1 MSRRPHRRLT
11 AWLAAAATALG
22 LLVAAPAAQAVD
34 GGTGGPYLASAGPP
48 SPTLSVSPRCTSGLD
63 AVTLDAAAD
72 NVPGNNNVGFT
83 LDDAD
88 DVFLL
93 LTTSDSAGRV
103 RATLPVPAVA
113 AGLHNIRLWS
123 IPSFEGSPSQ
133 LANTTYQ
140 VPCPS
145 VTVAPAHLARGEGP
159 LTLRLTADGYPN
171 FGDGVHVVFRLD
183 GQQVADRSPSDPG
196 PTRAVTT
203 LAAVPDCGSHE
214 ISTDYAQPPDAPEG
228 IVTKA
233 STTLVVTCP
242 TLTSTPASLP
252 QSSLPS
258 NVQLTGD
265 GWNEGGDVTLSI
277 DGAPVATATT
287 DGAGRFAAAVPLAAR
302 PCGSVPIV
310 AVQTPRQVPPGAA
323 AAPSVPVPTATTTVQ
338 VTCLTTPPADPAPP
352 TAPTPPSAPTGPTP
366 PTKPAPTL
374 VADPVV
380 SSGGVAMASGH
391 GFTPG
396 ATVRLAWVLPD
407 ASIAPGGIT
416 TVVAADGS
424 ITVSCLVLPH
434 ALLGPRSLR
443 AEQDASV
450 ASAPV
455 LVVNGPMEPGR
466 DRLLGRR

>member
-1 MSRRPHRRLT
+1 MSRRHHRRLT

-22 LLVAAPAAQAVD
+22 LLAAAPATHALAGLPPEPTMSLSQRC
-34 GGTGGPYLASAGPP
+34 GPETGGQVDVTMNDIPAGQTVYFALNDGVHGAVVLTDAPAGAGHRTLTIPALLPDVYGIEMWLVAPGEEFGSEADFAS
-48 SPTLSVSPRCTSGLD
+48 
-63 AVTLDAAAD
+63 
-72 NVPGNNNVGFT
+72 
-83 LDDAD
+83 
-88 DVFLL
+88 
-93 LTTSDSAGRV
+93 
-103 RATLPVPAVA
+103 
-113 AGLHNIRLWS
+113 
-123 IPSFEGSPSQ
+123 
-133 LANTTYQ
+133 YQ

-183 GQQVADRSPSDPG
+183 GQQIADRSPSDPG
-196 PTRAVTT
+196 PTRAVAT
-203 LAAVPDCGSHE
+203 LPAVPDCGSHE
-214 ISTDYAQPPDAPEG
+214 ISTDYAEPPDAPDG

-242 TLTSTPASLP
+242 TLTSTPSSLQ
-252 QSSLPS
+252 QSSLPG
-258 NVQLTGD
+258 NVQVTGD
-265 GWNEGGDVTLSI
+265 GWNETGDVTLSI

-287 DGAGRFAAAVPLAAR
+287 DGAGRFATAVPLAAR
-302 PCGSVPIV
+302 PCGSVAIV
-310 AVQTPRQVPPGAA
+310 AVQTPRPVPVGAA

-338 VTCLTTPPADPAPP
+338 VTCLTTPPADPTPP
-352 TAPTPPSAPTGPTP
+352 TAPTPPTPPTGPNPPTGPKP

-380 SSGGVAMASGH
+380 SSGGVARASGH

-396 ATVRLAWVLPD
+396 ATVRLEWVLPD

-434 ALLGPRSLR
+434 ALLGPRTLR
-443 AEQDASV
+443 AEQDAAV